1 MILGYSLNGA
11 NPWQSEIL
19 IAAIASVWMSDFSCP
34 FYAVWTIVLFLREK
48 PARQRKPRIFP
59 GFPIHY
65 PWQ

>member
-1 MILGYSLNGA
+1 MILGYSLNMA

-34 FYAVWTIVLFLREK
+34 FLRGVDNCSVSSREACQTTK
-48 PARQRKPRIFP
+48 TPDFP